1 MERKYISRFNTI
13 SSHFNIRKN
22 ISIIGITE
30 SHGQPISGCD
40 KTPIIM
46 AKEKGLVKLLSKYNV
61 SFELFKCK
69 TNDNNYINVNSYGEI
84 IKNSYIIG
92 EYCYQLYLHVLEK
105 YRDTYPVIIGGDH
118 SISCGSV
125 ASAIS
130 YDNNMG
136 IIWIDAHADIN
147 TPDTS
152 KSMNLHGMPLSF
164 LLGLTDCTNI
174 RGFEWMNK
182 IPKLNPKNLI
192 YIGLRDIEDDEL
204 KFIKELNIKSYTMNT
219 IKRKTIE
226 CVMDEILLYFSHI
239 DNLHISWDIDSIDP
253 IYAPCTGTKVSNG
266 LTINECIC
274 IANTLSKYKN
284 IRSIDMVE
292 INTKLSDNINDINKT
307 LELANYII
315 HLLMR

>member
-1 MERKYISRFNTI
+1 
-13 SSHFNIRKN
+13 
-22 ISIIGITE
+22 
-30 SHGQPISGCD
+30 
-40 KTPIIM
+40 
-46 AKEKGLVKLLSKYNV
+46 
-61 SFELFKCK
+61 
-69 TNDNNYINVNSYGEI
+69 
-84 IKNSYIIG
+84 
-92 EYCYQLYLHVLEK
+92 
-105 YRDTYPVIIGGDH
+105 
-118 SISCGSV
+118 
-125 ASAIS
+125 
-130 YDNNMG
+130 
-136 IIWIDAHADIN
+136 
-147 TPDTS
+147 
-152 KSMNLHGMPLSF
+152 
-164 LLGLTDCTNI
+164 
-174 RGFEWMNK
+174 MNK

-204 KFIKELNIKSYTMNT
+204 KLIKELNIKSYTMNT

-307 LELANYII
+307 VELANYII